1 MRSKP
6 RGQEKDKNNKIQTVH
21 IDRLAPCLLPPPPSP
36 VEDQAQEQDTLVK
49 QTAEPERRS
58 TRSRKPNPM
67 SKNKYTI
74 NATGTIHCPKR
85 IPQNPLKINKT
96 V

>member
-67 SKNKYTI
+67 SKNKYMI

-85 IPQNPLKINKT
+85 IAQNPLKNK
-96 V
+96 